1 MQINTQ
7 NTPISQNLTI
17 LCILE
22 MAIYKIRKINFLGY
36 TKKYSIHIAHYEN
49 NNVSL
54 GKETNGLYNHN
65 GTTIAY
71 NFIYLQILI
80 FNFESN
86 IMSGYGEQIRECT
99 MVYQRGLA
107 SGV

>member
-1 MQINTQ
+1 MYSWNGNIQ
-7 NTPISQNLTI
+7 NKKDWFLR
-17 LCILE
+17 
-22 MAIYKIRKINFLGY
+22 IYKKVQHSKK
-36 TKKYSIHIAHYEN
+36 KKYSIHIAHYEN

-54 GKETNGLYNHN
+54 GKETNGLYNHS

>member
-1 MQINTQ
+1 
-7 NTPISQNLTI
+7 
-17 LCILE
+17 
-22 MAIYKIRKINFLGY
+22 MAIYKTRKINFLGY
-36 TKKYSIHIAHYEN
+36 TKKYSIQKKKKYSIHIAHYEN

-54 GKETNGLYNHN
+54 GKETNGLYNHS